1 MVEMS
6 FVIAT
11 PDLVQS
17 AAADLAGVRSS
28 LAEAA
33 VTAAGPTTGIAAAA
47 QDEVSVAISSMFGN
61 FGQEFQALTAQAQAF
76 HQQFVCLMNTGA
88 GAYVA
93 AEAANAAQVAEQVA
107 GGQAAAAAVPA
118 QNFNLLDGI
127 LDIETGPGG
136 TLVTIGTPRI
146 SLPPVN
152 IPPINLSAF
161 SLPQISIPSIN
172 IPPFATPPISVGAF
186 SLPQITTPAI
196 AVPPI
201 NLPAITIP
209 GFNLPQIQV
218 PGITL
223 PSITVPQINFPGI
236 QLPDIAVLGN
246 NQTLI
251 TINSGVLGLVS
262 INLQNFDINASIG
275 LNTPGFIQ
283 GFTIPPIVLGAFTIP
298 PIGLSG
304 FTIPPIGLSGFTIPS
319 ITVPP
324 IGLSG
329 FTLPPISEPGFAT
342 PPLTISPIGIGIF
355 GLPNISIPGITIES
369 VPFAQFEIPPL

>member
-1 MVEMS
+1 MS

-11 PDLVQS
+11 PDLVQN

-33 VTAAGPTTGIAAAA
+33 MTAAGPTTGIVAAA
-47 QDEVSVAISSMFGN
+47 QDEVSVAISSMFVN

-76 HQQFVCLMNTGA
+76 HQQFVSLMNAGA

-93 AEAANAAQVAEQVA
+93 TEAANAAQVAG

-118 QNFNLLDGI
+118 QNSNLLDGM

-136 TLVTIGTPRI
+136 TLVTLGTPRI
-146 SLPPVN
+146 SLPPIN
-152 IPPINLSAF
+152 IPEINLSAF

-186 SLPQITTPAI
+186 SLPQITTPQI

-201 NLPAITIP
+201 NLPAITVP

-223 PSITVPQINFPGI
+223 PSITVPTINFPQI
-236 QLPDIAVLGN
+236 QFPDLFVGGN
-246 NQTLI
+246 NQTI
-251 TINSGVLGLVS
+251 VTINSGVLGLVS
-262 INLQNFDINASIG
+262 INLQSFDIVASLG
-275 LNTPGFIQ
+275 LNTPGYIQ

-319 ITVPP
+319 VTVPP

-342 PPLTISPIGIGIF
+342 PPLTIPPVGIGTF
-355 GLPNISIPGITIES
+355 SLPNIFIPSITIES
-369 VPFAQFEIPPL
+369 VPFAQFEIPPV